1 MPTLTPEQIR
11 ELADKWLKGSLKGE
25 ELQLFEQWYNQQPP
39 GSIQWDKDSGEA
51 ALKERLFKNIAGQ
64 MAKIPS
70 GARMYKRKQLMT
82 TRWRLAA
89 AACIIVLLSSGAFL
103 WSRRS
108 VRDNIVKINRT
119 APAARV
125 ANDIAPGGNK
135 ATLTL
140 DNGTMIT
147 LDSAAAGG
155 LLAQQGNT
163 RITNQASGEL
173 VYQTNDAPAGTNSG
187 TTVDPATGAAV
198 AAILYNK
205 VSTVRGGQYQLQ
217 LPDGTKVW
225 LNAASSLRFPTA
237 FTGKERVVELKG
249 EAYFE
254 VAKNAAM
261 PFRVKINEGAGV
273 EVLGTRFNLN
283 TYEDEHM
290 IRATLLEGS
299 VRIKNGPSAALLVPG
314 QQAQLT
320 GTENIRVADDI
331 NTDEI
336 VAWKNNRFYF
346 RSADIHTVMRQLS
359 RWYDVEVEY
368 SNETKDSKDAG
379 LKGSSRFNA
388 EIPRNTYA
396 SDVLKALELTG
407 KVKFRI
413 EGKKIIVETK

>member
-11 ELADKWLKGSLKGE
+11 ELADKWLKGSLQGE

-64 MAKIPS
+64 IAKVPS
-70 GARMYKRKQLMT
+70 SSRIYKRKQIMT
-82 TRWRLAA
+82 ARWRLAA
-89 AACIIVLLSSGAFL
+89 AACIIVMLSAGAFL

-108 VRDNIVKINRT
+108 VRDNIVNINM
-119 APAARV
+119 AVPAARV

-140 DNGTMIT
+140 DNGTRIA
-147 LDSAAAGG
+147 LDSTAAGG
-155 LLAQQGNT
+155 LLAKQGNT
-163 RITNQASGEL
+163 RITNHASGEL
-173 VYQTNDAPAGTNSG
+173 VYSTTSDNLRTTDEKQAGN
-187 TTVDPATGAAV
+187 VF
-198 AAILYNK
+198 YNR
-205 VSTVRGGQYQLQ
+205 VSTARGGQYQLQ

-225 LNAASSLRFPTA
+225 LNVASSLRFPTA

-254 VAKNAAM
+254 VAKDAAM

-299 VRIKNGPSAALLVPG
+299 VRIKNGPSAALLAPG

-320 GTENIRVADDI
+320 GTENIRIADDI

-368 SNETKDSKDAG
+368 SNEAKDTKDAG

-413 EGKKIIVETK
+413 EGKKIIVEQNNADVK

>member
-11 ELADKWLKGSLKGE
+11 ELADKWLRGSLQGE

-39 GSIQWDKDSGEA
+39 GSIQWDKDAGEV

-70 GARMYKRKQLMT
+70 GARMYKRKQVMT
-82 TRWRLAA
+82 ARWRLAA
-89 AACIIVLLSSGAFL
+89 AASIIVLLSAGAFL

-119 APAARV
+119 VPASGV

-140 DNGTMIT
+140 DNGTMIA
-147 LDSAAAGG
+147 LDSTAAGG

-173 VYQTNDAPAGTNSG
+173 VYL
-187 TTVDPATGAAV
+187 ATGDKLHPADEKQAGV
-198 AAILYNK
+198 VFYNR
-205 VSTVRGGQYQLQ
+205 VSTARGGQYQLQ

-237 FTGKERVVELKG
+237 FTEKERVVELKG

-283 TYEDEHM
+283 TYEDEQM

-320 GTENIRVADDI
+320 GTANIRVADDI
-331 NTDEI
+331 NTEEI
-336 VAWKNNRFYF
+336 VAWKNNHFIF

-368 SNETKDSKDAG
+368 SNEAKDSKDTG

-413 EGKKIIVETK
+413 AGKKIIVDTK